1 VKAVEIIGRLFY
13 LTGMCQQSILFRYLL
28 HAERTGGAMPES
40 KTMTVKDW
48 PEDERPR
55 ERLLKYGADGL
66 SDAQL
71 LAIIIRNGRGGRSAV
86 DLGMELLDKFKSLEG
101 IAQAG
106 IEEICGKDGVK
117 GIGKAKAAEIKAAIE
132 IGRRWYKMPSHVH
145 EAPEAFCSSQD
156 VVNHFKQTMKG
167 LKKEVFHC
175 VLLDTKNKALKVIRD
190 EEVSKGSLTASIV
203 HPRDT
208 FKAAIRESAAAVIF
222 IHNHPSGDTK
232 PSQEDILLTRRLVQ
246 AGEVL
251 GIQVLDHIIVGDG
264 SHFSFRD
271 NGMITRQ
278 P

>member
-1 VKAVEIIGRLFY
+1 MPDDRKKSVKE
-13 LTGMCQQSILFRYLL
+13 
-28 HAERTGGAMPES
+28 
-40 KTMTVKDW
+40 W

-86 DLGMELLDKFKSLEG
+86 DLGIELLEKFGSLEG

-106 IEEICGKDGVK
+106 VNELRGKNGVK
-117 GIGKAKAAEIKAAIE
+117 GIGPAKIAELKAAIE
-132 IGRRWYKMPSHVH
+132 LGKRHQKPKLDGAS
-145 EAPEAFCSSQD
+145 FCSSGD
-156 VVNHFKQTMKG
+156 VASYYQPRMKD
-167 LKKEVFHC
+167 LKKEMFRC
-175 VLLDTKNKALKVIRD
+175 ALLDTKNKIIRD
-190 EEVSKGSLTASIV
+190 EVVSVGSLTASIV

-264 SHFSFRD
+264 GHFSFRD
-271 NGMITRQ
+271 NGMIGRQ